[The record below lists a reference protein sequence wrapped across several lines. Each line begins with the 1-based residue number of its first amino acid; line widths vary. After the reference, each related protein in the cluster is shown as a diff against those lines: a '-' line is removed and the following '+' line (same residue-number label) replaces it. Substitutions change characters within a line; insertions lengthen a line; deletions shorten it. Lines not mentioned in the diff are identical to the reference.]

1 MSEFSDEMNSDPI
14 YSSMTTIQDL
24 QDEMKAEF
32 DFEQYLLHHTDR
44 ELEDY

>member
-1 MSEFSDEMNSDPI
+1 MSEFYDEMNSDPT
-14 YSSMTTIQDL
+14 YTSMTSIQDI

-32 DFEQYLLHHTDR
+32 DFEQYLLHHTER